1 MGHSAWIQYL
11 AAKRAR
17 DQLIEYMTDVLDWSY
32 AEQCADEIIA
42 AQEHLE
48 ELGIYPP
55 HEESINKWDD

>member
-1 MGHSAWIQYL
+1 
-11 AAKRAR
+11 
-17 DQLIEYMTDVLDWSY
+17 MTDVLDWSY

-55 HEESINKWDD
+55 HEEAINKWDD